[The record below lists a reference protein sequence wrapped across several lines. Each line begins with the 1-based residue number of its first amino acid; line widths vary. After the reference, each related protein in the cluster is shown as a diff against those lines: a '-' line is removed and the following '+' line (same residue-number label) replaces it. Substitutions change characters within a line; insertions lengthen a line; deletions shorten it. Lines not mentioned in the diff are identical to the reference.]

1 MTTATTPVVSHLSQ
15 YFIFVVPRAL
25 SFSNKRDVCDVLCWY
40 VRRDTS
46 GGAPPAPIPTCI
58 QMLLLLLLF
67 LLLKSIKTTKDITVG
82 IQNKNKLIFS
92 FVFRKC
98 SLQCGSF
105 WYTLSCFV
113 YFSPYY
119 LFVLL
124 LKQKQ
129 NTRVSFYLLLV
140 EGVGAVHIN
149 YTQPTICLSVV
160 NVWWVL
166 LSLCCVRELRE
177 LTEKTII
184 YSLAASQASY
194 FFRMLAWGYVRMHI
208 IPADN
213 IHLFIPPI
221 MSCTRRNSWHA
232 YSPTYTC
239 EHEHMGGCHVAPSL
253 ITLKRYCWEGVTL

>member
-46 GGAPPAPIPTCI
+46 GGAPPAPMPTCI

-140 EGVGAVHIN
+140 EGWVQ
-149 YTQPTICLSVV
+149 YTLTIP
-160 NVWWVL
+160 NPP
-166 LSLCCVRELRE
+166 
-177 LTEKTII
+177 
-184 YSLAASQASY
+184 
-194 FFRMLAWGYVRMHI
+194 YV
-208 IPADN
+208 
-213 IHLFIPPI
+213 
-221 MSCTRRNSWHA
+221 CQW
-232 YSPTYTC
+232 
-239 EHEHMGGCHVAPSL
+239 
-253 ITLKRYCWEGVTL
+253 

>member
-129 NTRVSFYLLLV
+129 NTRVSFFLLLV

-194 FFRMLAWGYVRMHI
+194 FFECLHGGMYVCISYRLIIYISSFPPSWVVHAEILDMHTHPHI
-208 IPADN
+208 HGNTN
-213 IHLFIPPI
+213 I
-221 MSCTRRNSWHA
+221 W
-232 YSPTYTC
+232 
-239 EHEHMGGCHVAPSL
+239 VAVMWPL
-253 ITLKRYCWEGVTL
+253 HW